1 MSTAKMLRLQIL
13 ILVPLFFLPTT
24 DVIIHPAYQQW
35 KNEKAERQNTARRLV
50 QYLAASN
57 RQLMEQ
63 TRLLLVA
70 LSESTPVMRE
80 DSESCRSMFSDIL
93 KNQPFFSN
101 IGAADLN
108 GDVFCNAASSA
119 RINIADREYFRQAVG
134 TRQFFVSDY
143 VLSRT
148 TGKHSI
154 ALVYPRLS
162 EIGQPEGI
170 IYAFL
175 DLKALAQIPE
185 KSLPEDG
192 KILIADSKG
201 TILAAYPNVDKWIG
215 RSMPD
220 APVIKAMLSQK
231 EGFVEEKDLDGFV
244 RDFAFTS
251 ATSGSSG
258 ELHIAASLPEKP
270 FNWLALDMLQNA
282 AVLLGIIALFAFAA
296 GWLAERY
303 IPRES

>member
-1 MSTAKMLRLQIL
+1 MLRLQIL

-50 QYLAASN
+50 QYQAASN

-63 TRLLLVA
+63 TQLLLAA
-70 LSESTPVMRE
+70 LSKSTPVMRE
-80 DSESCRSMFSDIL
+80 DSESCRSLFADIL

-119 RINIADREYFRQAVG
+119 RINIADKKYFRKAVEA
-134 TRQFFVSDY
+134 RQFVFSDY
-143 VLSRT
+143 TLSRT

-175 DLKALAQIPE
+175 DLKALAQISVE
-185 KSLPEDG
+185 SLSEDS
-192 KILIADSKG
+192 KILIVDSKG
-201 TILAAYPNVDKWIG
+201 TILASYPKVDEWIG

-231 EGFVEEKDLDGFV
+231 EGFVEEKDLDGVV

-251 ATSGSSG
+251 VTDGSSG
-258 ELHIAASLPEKP
+258 ELHIAAGFPEKP

-282 AVLLGIIALFAFAA
+282 AVLLGIMALLAFAA
-296 GWLAERY
+296 GWLAARY
-303 IPRES
+303 LPRES